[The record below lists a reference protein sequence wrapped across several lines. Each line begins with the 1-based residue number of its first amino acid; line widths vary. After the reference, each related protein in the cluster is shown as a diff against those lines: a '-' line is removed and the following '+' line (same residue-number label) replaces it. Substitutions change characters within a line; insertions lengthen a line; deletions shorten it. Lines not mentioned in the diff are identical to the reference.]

1 MKKKILCLLVLT
13 LCLFGLTACK
23 SSKID
28 ITNYLIEERN
38 CLFTAEDENYSV
50 TFSTGLREKDYALDG
65 VKNEMVDF
73 AVLTLARIDRQP
85 IQTTA
90 CEYVLTV
97 NDEVLSGSLT
107 RSELDNTYSCDLE
120 KAVAADSQIHVQ
132 INFTGYTFEKD
143 LANTSSEFTVDK
155 DAAIELAN
163 GELCEE
169 LNNFNKDKNNF
180 EAVMKIV
187 KDYSTS
193 EVKNYYWY
201 VGVVAKN
208 GETLGVLIDAVSG
221 EVIAKKI

>member
-28 ITNYLIEERN
+28 LTNYLIEERN
-38 CLFTAEDENYSV
+38 CLFTAEDDDYSV
-50 TFSTGLREKDYALDG
+50 TFSTGLREKNYALDG
-65 VKNEMVDF
+65 VKNEMMDF

-85 IQTTA
+85 ILTSECQ
-90 CEYVLTV
+90 YVLTI
-97 NDEVLSGSLT
+97 NDEVLRGQLT
-107 RSELDNTYSCDLE
+107 KSDLDNTFSCDLE
-120 KAVAADSQIHVQ
+120 KFVSNDSSIHVKIDFQ
-132 INFTGYTFEKD
+132 GYTFEKD
-143 LANTSSEFTVDK
+143 LTNTTGEFTVDK
-155 DAAIELAN
+155 TAAIKLAN
-163 GELCEE
+163 GELGEE

-193 EVKNYYWY
+193 DVKNYYWY

>member
-1 MKKKILCLLVLT
+1 MKKKILCLLVLVAS
-13 LCLFGLTACK
+13 LFGLSACK
-23 SSKID
+23 STKID
-28 ITNYLIEERN
+28 LNDYLIEERN
-38 CLFTAEDENYSV
+38 SIFTAEDSDYSV
-50 TFSTGLREKDYALDG
+50 TFSTGMREKNYALDG

-85 IQTTA
+85 IQTSA
-90 CEYVLTV
+90 CEYILTI
-97 NDEVLSGSLT
+97 NDEVLRGNLAK
-107 RSELDNTYSCDLE
+107 SELDNTFSCDLE
-120 KAVAADSQIHVQ
+120 KAVSAESQIHVQ
-132 INFTGYTFEKD
+132 INFDGYTFEKD
-143 LANTSSEFTVDK
+143 LANTTSEFTVDK
-155 DAAIELAN
+155 AAAIKLAN
-163 GELCEE
+163 SELGEE

-187 KDYSTS
+187 KDYSSS